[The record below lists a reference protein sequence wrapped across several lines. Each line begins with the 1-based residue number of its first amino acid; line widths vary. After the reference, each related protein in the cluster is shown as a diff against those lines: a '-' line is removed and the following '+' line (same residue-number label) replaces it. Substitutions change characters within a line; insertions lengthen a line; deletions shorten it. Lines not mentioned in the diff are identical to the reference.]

1 MKVRYEH
8 GGSHGSD
15 DDPIAKILANQLAAD
30 RAGMME
36 GYTRVGDDV
45 YETPFPSGAIQSDRP
60 YMLDLMGLGSL
71 GKSALKYLTKK
82 GSQAVGRGSS
92 AAAKSGIDPTDVAAL
107 KKSGMSEDDIFNFV
121 TRTDNKAAVKA
132 AQEATAPRVAALRSQ
147 MQNRKLQTAAD
158 RIIQKASKDES
169 QAILNL
175 QGQLD
180 KAVSQGIIE
189 EAKAVKI
196 FEEAVDNVFTQARL
210 DDKIL
215 GGTERVARQLG
226 PTMQELYNTNRPLF
240 NKVYNDLIRPVT
252 SKKIDGAVNP
262 RMNQFGGVIKVV
274 KK

>member
-36 GYTRVGDDV
+36 GYTRAGDDV
-45 YETPFPSGAIQSDRP
+45 YETPFPSGAIQSDRS

-71 GKSALKYLTKK
+71 GKSALSYLTKK
-82 GSQAVGRGSS
+82 GTQALGKGATKTATKSAVSDVFEKQAVDR
-92 AAAKSGIDPTDVAAL
+92 I
-107 KKSGMSEDDIFNFV
+107 
-121 TRTDNKAAVKA
+121 
-132 AQEATAPRVAALRSQ
+132 
-147 MQNRKLQTAAD
+147 QNVAD
-158 RIIQKASKDES
+158 RAIRTASREES
-169 QAILNL
+169 QAMVNL
-175 QGQLD
+175 QGQLQ
-180 KAVSQGIIE
+180 KAVNQGLLE
-189 EAKAVKI
+189 ETKAVKI

-215 GGTERVARQLG
+215 GGTERAARQLG